1 MSAKF
6 LNSVERIQ
14 QLNKPLF
21 LVIYRRELAEFCK
34 KFVDLWFSAKC
45 TVHSKRINSVHYY
58 INSVKTNSIMSTPT
72 TYESFLSPK
81 CFFVLVLFK
90 TNSRKLIAGACLYL
104 IYQPFTWFCH
114 ECFFCRNRRLQVD
127 RRKRITWKVWKRA

>member
-21 LVIYRRELAEFCK
+21 LVICRRELAEFCK

-81 CFFVLVLFK
+81 CFSVLETNCWSLSVPHLSALYVVL
-90 TNSRKLIAGACLYL
+90 SRVFAL
-104 IYQPFTWFCH
+104 
-114 ECFFCRNRRLQVD
+114 
-127 RRKRITWKVWKRA
+127 